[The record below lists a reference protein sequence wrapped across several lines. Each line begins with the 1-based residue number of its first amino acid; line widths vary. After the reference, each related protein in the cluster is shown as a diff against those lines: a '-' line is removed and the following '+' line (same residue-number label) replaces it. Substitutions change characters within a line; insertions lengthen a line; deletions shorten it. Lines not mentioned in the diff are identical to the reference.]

1 MIAPACPMRRPGG
14 AVWPATKP
22 TTGFFTLAFT
32 YAAAVSSALPPIS
45 PIMTMACVS
54 GSSLNSSSASRKLV
68 PMIGSPP
75 MPMQVDW
82 PMPSLV
88 NWPTAS

>member
-1 MIAPACPMRRPGG
+1 MRRPGG
-14 AVWPATKP
+14 AVWPAMNP
-22 TTGFFTLAFT
+22 TTGFFTLAFDVCRGGLFGI
-32 YAAAVSSALPPIS
+32 AADLADHHDGVGIRVRVEQLAAHP
-45 PIMTMACVS
+45 
-54 GSSLNSSSASRKLV
+54 GKLV

-75 MPMQVDW
+75 IPMHVDW